1 MAYSAVALLAF
12 FAAFHNADGVLGGD
26 SMATAERTLVD
37 EPMMMAPEPEFDLA
51 TSRSRVNQDP
61 ATLTRP
67 ELRYG
72 NYLPLLGRGRRLLDS
87 EEAAAAPAPAEDEEG
102 TLELA
107 TERGRLGG
115 RTGMNFGTGTLYTQN
130 RFDNRRHLLEA
141 HDDHDDHDDHDHDH
155 DHEAE
160 AEPAAAVVDDEM
172 ASMMMMMAPEP
183 EFDLATSRSR
193 VNQDPATLSRP
204 ELRNGN
210 YLPLLGRGRRL
221 LDSEEAAAAPA
232 PAEDEEGTLELATE
246 RGRLGGRTG
255 MNFGTGTLY
264 TQNRFDNR
272 RHLLEAHDDHDDHDD
287 HDHDHDHEAEA
298 EPAAAVVDDEMAS
311 MMMMMAPE
319 PEFDLATSRSRVN
332 QDPATLSRPELRN
345 GNYLPLLGRGRKLLE
360 EAAAPAPEAGELDLA
375 TERGRL
381 GGRTGFN
388 FGSGTLYTQNRFDN

>member
-1 MAYSAVALLAF
+1 
-12 FAAFHNADGVLGGD
+12 
-26 SMATAERTLVD
+26 
-37 EPMMMAPEPEFDLA
+37 MMAPEPEFDLA

-72 NYLPLLGRGRRLLDS
+72 NYLPLLGRRRQLLDS
-87 EEAAAAPAPAEDEEG
+87 EEEAAAPAPTEDEEG

-160 AEPAAAVVDDEM
+160 AE
-172 ASMMMMMAPEP
+172 
-183 EFDLATSRSR
+183 
-193 VNQDPATLSRP
+193 
-204 ELRNGN
+204 
-210 YLPLLGRGRRL
+210 
-221 LDSEEAAAAPA
+221 
-232 PAEDEEGTLELATE
+232 
-246 RGRLGGRTG
+246 
-255 MNFGTGTLY
+255 
-264 TQNRFDNR
+264 
-272 RHLLEAHDDHDDHDD
+272 
-287 HDHDHDHEAEA
+287 AEA

-311 MMMMMAPE
+311 MMMMIAPE
-319 PEFDLATSRSRVN
+319 PEFDLATSRARVN
-332 QDPATLSRPELRN
+332 QDPATLTRPELRY
-345 GNYLPLLGRGRKLLE
+345 GNYLPLLGQSGRKLLE

>member
-1 MAYSAVALLAF
+1 MIALMLTFLSVSADD
-12 FAAFHNADGVLGGD
+12 H
-26 SMATAERTLVD
+26 VD
-37 EPMMMAPEPEFDLA
+37 QMMMAAPEPEAEFDLA

-155 DHEAE
+155 EAE

-183 EFDLATSRSR
+183 EMDLATTRARLAFSPGRSFD
-193 VNQDPATLSRP
+193 VTSSP
-204 ELRNGN
+204 EFLASLGNGRRRQ
-210 YLPLLGRGRRL
+210 LLGEEME
-221 LDSEEAAAAPA
+221 SE
-232 PAEDEEGTLELATE
+232 
-246 RGRLGGRTG
+246 
-255 MNFGTGTLY
+255 
-264 TQNRFDNR
+264 
-272 RHLLEAHDDHDDHDD
+272 
-287 HDHDHDHEAEA
+287 
-298 EPAAAVVDDEMAS
+298 
-311 MMMMMAPE
+311 MMMMAPE
-319 PEFDLATSRSRVN
+319 PEV
-332 QDPATLSRPELRN
+332 
-345 GNYLPLLGRGRKLLE
+345 
-360 EAAAPAPEAGELDLA
+360 DLA
-375 TERGRL
+375 TERGRI

-388 FGSGTLYTQNRFDN
+388 FGTGQLYTQNRFD

>member
-1 MAYSAVALLAF
+1 MIVLMLTFLSVSADD
-12 FAAFHNADGVLGGD
+12 H
-26 SMATAERTLVD
+26 VD
-37 EPMMMAPEPEFDLA
+37 QMMMAAPEPEAEFDLA
-51 TSRSRVNQDP
+51 TSRARVNQDP

-72 NYLPLLGRGRRLLDS
+72 NYLPLLGRGRRLLDGHS
-87 EEAAAAPAPAEDEEG
+87 EEAEDMEEMMAPASYDDRRRQLLDSEEEAAAPAPTEDEEG

-183 EFDLATSRSR
+183 EFDLATSRAR

-204 ELRNGN
+204 ELRFGN
-210 YLPLLGRGRRL
+210 YLPLLGQ
-221 LDSEEAAAAPA
+221 S
-232 PAEDEEGTLELATE
+232 
-246 RGRLGGRTG
+246 
-255 MNFGTGTLY
+255 
-264 TQNRFDNR
+264 
-272 RHLLEAHDDHDDHDD
+272 
-287 HDHDHDHEAEA
+287 
-298 EPAAAVVDDEMAS
+298 
-311 MMMMMAPE
+311 
-319 PEFDLATSRSRVN
+319 
-332 QDPATLSRPELRN
+332 
-345 GNYLPLLGRGRKLLE
+345 GRKLLE

>member
-12 FAAFHNADGVLGGD
+12 FAAFHNADGVLSGD
-26 SMATAERTLVD
+26 SMATD

-72 NYLPLLGRGRRLLDS
+72 NYLPLLGRGRRLLDGHS
-87 EEAAAAPAPAEDEEG
+87 EEAEDMEEMMAPASYDDRRRQLLDSEEEAAAPAPTEDEEG

-183 EFDLATSRSR
+183 EFDLATSRAR

-204 ELRNGN
+204 ELRFGN
-210 YLPLLGRGRRL
+210 YLPLLGQ
-221 LDSEEAAAAPA
+221 S
-232 PAEDEEGTLELATE
+232 
-246 RGRLGGRTG
+246 
-255 MNFGTGTLY
+255 
-264 TQNRFDNR
+264 
-272 RHLLEAHDDHDDHDD
+272 
-287 HDHDHDHEAEA
+287 
-298 EPAAAVVDDEMAS
+298 
-311 MMMMMAPE
+311 
-319 PEFDLATSRSRVN
+319 
-332 QDPATLSRPELRN
+332 
-345 GNYLPLLGRGRKLLE
+345 GRKLLE

>member
-1 MAYSAVALLAF
+1 MGNAQEKANDMAYSAVALLAF

-26 SMATAERTLVD
+26 SMATAEQNLGATLVD

-87 EEAAAAPAPAEDEEG
+87 EEANGGNTLLAPAPAEDEEG

-141 HDDHDDHDDHDHDH
+141 HDDHDDHDD

-183 EFDLATSRSR
+183 EFDLATSRAR

-204 ELRNGN
+204 ELRFGN
-210 YLPLLGRGRRL
+210 YLPLLGQ
-221 LDSEEAAAAPA
+221 S
-232 PAEDEEGTLELATE
+232 
-246 RGRLGGRTG
+246 
-255 MNFGTGTLY
+255 
-264 TQNRFDNR
+264 
-272 RHLLEAHDDHDDHDD
+272 
-287 HDHDHDHEAEA
+287 
-298 EPAAAVVDDEMAS
+298 
-311 MMMMMAPE
+311 
-319 PEFDLATSRSRVN
+319 
-332 QDPATLSRPELRN
+332 
-345 GNYLPLLGRGRKLLE
+345 GRKLL
-360 EAAAPAPEAGELDLA
+360 
-375 TERGRL
+375 
-381 GGRTGFN
+381 
-388 FGSGTLYTQNRFDN
+388 